1 MSDAVEVRPETIGE
15 TVDDIRAALTDY
27 IEATYH
33 ISNER
38 LVDQRRQL
46 LLEPG
51 VIYQVPY
58 IESTPRYLQGQAFSE
73 LGLPKP
79 ALQLLTAMA
88 HPDRLAP

>member
-1 MSDAVEVRPETIGE
+1 MTDALEVRPETIGE

-58 IESTPRYLQGQAFSE
+58 I
-73 LGLPKP
+73 
-79 ALQLLTAMA
+79 
-88 HPDRLAP
+88 